1 VFAGVGERTREGNDL
16 WLEMKESGVL
26 SRTALVYG
34 QMNEP
39 PGARLRVALSGV
51 TIAEQFRDEHGQ
63 DVLFFIDNIF
73 RFTQAGSEVSA
84 LLGRMPSAVGYQPT
98 LATEMGELQERIC
111 STNRGSITSVQAVYV
126 PADDLTD
133 PAPATAF
140 AHLDAITVLSRHIVE
155 MGIYPAVDPLESS
168 SRMLDPG
175 VVGDAHYTVARSVQ
189 KILQRNKELQ
199 DIIAILGMDEL
210 TQDDRLTVMR
220 ARKIQRFLS
229 QPFHVA
235 ESFTGRPGR
244 YVPVEETINGFRQ
257 IIEGR
262 FDDLPE
268 QAFFMAGNIADVV
281 ENASRIRA
289 ATRQA

>member
-1 VFAGVGERTREGNDL
+1 VGE
-16 WLEMKESGVL
+16 
-26 SRTALVYG
+26 
-34 QMNEP
+34 
-39 PGARLRVALSGV
+39 
-51 TIAEQFRDEHGQ
+51 
-63 DVLFFIDNIF
+63 
-73 RFTQAGSEVSA
+73 
-84 LLGRMPSAVGYQPT
+84 
-98 LATEMGELQERIC
+98 
-111 STNRGSITSVQAVYV
+111 
-126 PADDLTD
+126 
-133 PAPATAF
+133 
-140 AHLDAITVLSRHIVE
+140 
-155 MGIYPAVDPLESS
+155 
-168 SRMLDPG
+168 
-175 VVGDAHYTVARSVQ
+175 AHYGVARSVQ

-210 TQDDRLTVMR
+210 TQEDRLTVMR

-262 FDDLPE
+262 LDDLPE
-268 QAFFMAGNIADVV
+268 QAFFMAGAIDDVV